1 MSSRSSWPA
10 VLHVPKFSY
19 DAELKL
25 QQAALAYIQNGT
37 VLIPDTKLKSVILD
51 GLVQEIVKYKNDV

>member
-10 VLHVPKFSY
+10 VFHVPKFSY
-19 DAELKL
+19 VAELKL

-37 VLIPDTKLKSVILD
+37 VLIPDTKLKSAILM
-51 GLVQEIVKYKNDV
+51 V